1 MAIDRNNYTTATAAL
16 TVTATA
22 GGASADTLYTVPP
35 FHDATVDFLHVT
47 NGDNSTHNIT
57 IQWYHADSNTYHH
70 IINNKSVHGKDV
82 YNIITSDRLHLHAG
96 DKILAFDGASAALEM
111 FISVR
116 EYYNP
121 SRGS

>member
-22 GGASADTLYTVPP
+22 GGASANVLYTAPA
-35 FHDATVDFLHVT
+35 FHDATVDFLHIT
-47 NGDNSTHNIT
+47 NGDTSVHNIT
-57 IQWYHADSNTYHH
+57 VQWYHADTNTYHH
-70 IINNKSVHGKDV
+70 IINNKSVPGKDV
-82 YNIITSDRLHLHAG
+82 YNIITSDRLHLHSG
-96 DKILAFDGASAALEM
+96 DSISAFDGAGGNLEM

-121 SRGS
+121 TRGS

>member
-35 FHDATVDFLHVT
+35 FHDATIDFLHVT

-70 IINNKSVHGKDV
+70 IINNKAVPGKDV

-96 DKILAFDGASAALEM
+96 DKILAFDSASAALEM

-121 SRGS
+121 SRGN

>member
-35 FHDATVDFLHVT
+35 FHDATIDFLHIS
-47 NGDNSTHNIT
+47 NGATAVQNIT
-57 IQWYHADSNTYHH
+57 VQWYHADTNTYHH
-70 IINNKSVHGKDV
+70 IINDKSITGKDV

-96 DKILAFDGASAALEM
+96 DKISAFNGASASLEM